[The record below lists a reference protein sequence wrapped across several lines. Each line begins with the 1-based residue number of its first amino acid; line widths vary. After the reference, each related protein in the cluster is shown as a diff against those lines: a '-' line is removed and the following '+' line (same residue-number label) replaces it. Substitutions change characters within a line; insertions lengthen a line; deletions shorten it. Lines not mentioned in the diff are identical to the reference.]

1 MKKVLL
7 TATVQSHICQF
18 HLPLVKMLK
27 EKGYRVDVAA
37 RNNLDVKPGLELKNV
52 DKVYDVP
59 FSRSP
64 YSKDNIKAYAKL
76 KKIINENGYDII
88 HCNTP
93 MGAAVTRLAAKKN
106 RKKGTKVIYTAHGFH
121 FYKGSPKMNWIL
133 YYPIEKLLS
142 YKTDMLICINK
153 EDYNLAKKSFHAKN
167 TGYIHG
173 VGFDKNRFDGRIS
186 KEEAR
191 EKLGIKDGETV
202 LLSVG
207 DLCERKNH
215 KVIVK
220 ALSAVKNTNCRLYI
234 AGWDMLDGKLA
245 ELAESLEVADKVTF
259 LGYTRQ
265 LSLYFSAADIY
276 LFPSL
281 QEGLPIAL
289 IEAMSQ
295 SLPVIATNIRGT
307 NDLITDGDG
316 GYLLTTDDYEGF
328 AEKIEY
334 LSAREDLRRKFGER
348 NAAES
353 QKYEVTPVIKEIETL
368 YEALI
373 QGDKKQ

>member
-1 MKKVLL
+1 MKILL

-18 HLPLVKMLK
+18 HLPLMHMLK
-27 EKGYRVDVAA
+27 EKGCEIHVAA

-52 DKVYDVP
+52 DKVFDVP
-59 FSRSP
+59 FDRSP
-64 YSKDNIKAYAKL
+64 FSASNIKAYKEL
-76 KKIINENGYDII
+76 KRIIDENKYDII

-93 MGAAVTRLAAKKN
+93 MGSVVTRLAAAKH

-133 YYPIEKLLS
+133 YYPVEKLLS
-142 YKTDMLICINK
+142 HKTDLLICINR
-153 EDYNLAKKSFHAKN
+153 EDYRLAAGRFSAKAVE
-167 TGYIHG
+167 YVHG
-173 VGFDKNRFDGRIS
+173 AGFDKNRFDGKIP

-295 SLPVIATNIRGT
+295 SLPVIATDIRGT

-334 LSAREDLRRKFGER
+334 LSAREDLRHKFGER
-348 NAAES
+348 NAAEA